1 MAPRRPCPRDPNG
14 HQGQQARIQRNRVTD
29 KAPTF
34 VGIDVSKHRLDVH
47 ARPSGES
54 FTIGHDD
61 EGVAAL
67 VERLAALAPT
77 LVVLEATGGL
87 EVRLAAALA
96 AAGLPVAVVNPRRVR
111 AFARATGRLAKTDR
125 LDAATI
131 ARFAE
136 AVRPPVRPLPDEAT
150 RHLGALVARRRQLL
164 EMLVAERNRRHA
176 ADPALHE
183 GIDAHLRW
191 LGEALAG
198 IERDL
203 DAAVRESAAWRAKEE
218 LLRSVPGVGPVSART
233 LLAELPELGSL
244 TRRQAAA
251 LVGVAPF
258 SRDSGKMRGKRAI
271 WGGRAAL
278 RACLYMAAVAAGAG
292 REPGGRRLVRAPPH
306 GREAGEARAHSL
318 RPQAGGD
325 PQRHAPHRHRL
336 EASLTPDT
344 VVPDSSPSAGPRPWQ
359 VSAQASARP
368 RRPARIDRAGEAG
381 QAPRH
386 RADAGAAS
394 R

>member
-1 MAPRRPCPRDPNG
+1 M
-14 HQGQQARIQRNRVTD
+14 D
-29 KAPTF
+29 KVPTF
-34 VGIDVSKHRLDVH
+34 VGIDVAKHRLDVH

-54 FTIGHDD
+54 LTVDHDE

-96 AAGLPVAVVNPRRVR
+96 AAGLPVAVVNPRQVR

-125 LDAATI
+125 LDAEVI

-136 AVRPPVRPLPDEAT
+136 AVRPPARPLPEEAT
-150 RHLGALVARRRQLL
+150 RRLGALVARRRQLL
-164 EMLVAERNRRHA
+164 EMLVAESNRRHM
-176 ADPALHE
+176 ADPVLRE

-191 LGEALAG
+191 LGEALDAIG
-198 IERDL
+198 RAL
-203 DAAVRESAAWRAKEE
+203 DEAVRASPVWRAKEE

-258 SRDSGKMRGKRAI
+258 NHDSGRMRGKRAI
-271 WGGRAAL
+271 GGGRAAL
-278 RACLYMAAVAAGAG
+278 RACLYMAAVAA
-292 REPGGRRLVRAPPH
+292 VRAGNPAIAGFY
-306 GREAGEARAHSL
+306 GRLRAAGS
-318 RPQAGGD
+318 RPSW
-325 PQRHAPHRHRL
+325 R
-336 EASLTPDT
+336 
-344 VVPDSSPSAGPRPWQ
+344 
-359 VSAQASARP
+359 
-368 RRPARIDRAGEAG
+368 
-381 QAPRH
+381 
-386 RADAGAAS
+386 
-394 R
+394 